1 MIIRWWLILGF
12 VLVVGAWILQVPLAP
27 EPFQATA
34 RSAIEGYRK
43 AGLMPPA
50 GTTKLSKEVGH
61 DVFEIPKSDARHAR
75 EAAAAG
81 GGTSMPGMK
90 PMPGMKKGAKEAGH
104 GKAEMK
110 PMPGMKKGAKE
121 TGHGKAEM
129 KPMPGMKKGAKKD
142 GEAHGKEPPGGHGGG
157 GKAVGI
163 TVLAKGS
170 RSEVA
175 KALGSTK
182 VTRTVKI
189 EIMEWGFRPGRI
201 EVKPGQVIRLVIRN
215 AGRMPH
221 EFMFMSMAGMRAV
234 NYRLERADWNLLEH
248 EAIVEQSIV
257 MPGDSF
263 EQVVRI
269 EKPGVWMF
277 MCMFPYH
284 MQFGMMG
291 AMATPGMGGMM
302 GMKGMKMGGGMTG
315 KPAMS
320 GMKKD
325 GEMKPMPGM
334 KKGGEMKPMP
344 GMKKTD
350 H

>member
-1 MIIRWWLILGF
+1 MIIRLWLILGGA
-12 VLVVGAWILQVPLAP
+12 LVALAWVLQVPLAP

-50 GTTKLSKEVGH
+50 GTTKISKEVGH
-61 DVFEIPKSDARHAR
+61 AVFEIPETDARHAKE
-75 EAAAAG
+75 EAAARG
-81 GGTSMPGMK
+81 EM
-90 PMPGMKKGAKEAGH
+90 PMPGMKKGAE
-104 GKAEMK
+104 
-110 PMPGMKKGAKE
+110 
-121 TGHGKAEM
+121 
-129 KPMPGMKKGAKKD
+129 KD
-142 GEAHGKEPPGGHGGG
+142 GKGHGKEPAEGHGGG

-163 TVLAKGS
+163 TVLARGS

-189 EIMEWGFRPGRI
+189 RIVEWGFRPGRI
-201 EVKPGQVIRLVIRN
+201 EVKPGEVIRLVVRN

-221 EFMFMSMAGMRAV
+221 EFMFMNMAGMRAV
-234 NYRLERADWNLLEH
+234 TYRIERADWNLLEH

-257 MPGDSF
+257 LPGDSF

-269 EKPGVWMF
+269 EKPGVWMY
-277 MCMFPYH
+277 MCMFPFH
-284 MQFGMMG
+284 MRFGMMG

-302 GMKGMKMGGGMTG
+302 GMPGMKMGGGMSATPGVTG
-315 KPAMS
+315 MQKN
-320 GMKKD
+320 GK
-325 GEMKPMPGM
+325 
-334 KKGGEMKPMP
+334 MKPMP

>member
-12 VLVVGAWILQVPLAP
+12 VFVAVAWILQVPLAP

-43 AGLMPPA
+43 VGLMPPA
-50 GTTKLSKEVGH
+50 GTTKISKAVGH
-61 DVFEIPKSDARHAR
+61 DVFEVPKSDARHAK

-81 GGTSMPGMK
+81 GGMSMPGMKMGAKKDGKGMAGMK
-90 PMPGMKKGAKEAGH
+90 PMPGMKKGAKIE
-104 GKAEMK
+104 
-110 PMPGMKKGAKE
+110 
-121 TGHGKAEM
+121 
-129 KPMPGMKKGAKKD
+129 
-142 GEAHGKEPPGGHGGG
+142 GEAHGKEPAEGHSGG
-157 GKAVGI
+157 GKAVGM
-163 TVLAKGS
+163 TVLAQGS

-175 KALGSTK
+175 KVFGSTK

-189 EIMEWGFRPGRI
+189 EIVEWGFRPGRI
-201 EVKPGQVIRLVIRN
+201 EVKPGEVIRLVIRN
-215 AGRMPH
+215 AGRTPH
-221 EFMFMSMAGMRAV
+221 EFMFMNMAGMRAV

-248 EAIVEQSIV
+248 VAIAEQSIV
-257 MPGDSF
+257 LPGDGF
-263 EQVVRI
+263 EQVIRI

-291 AMATPGMGGMM
+291 IMATPGMGGMM
-302 GMKGMKMGGGMTG
+302 GMKGMKMGGGMKG
-315 KPAMS
+315 MS
-320 GMKKD
+320 GTGTKKEGKMKT
-325 GEMKPMPGM
+325 
-334 KKGGEMKPMP
+334 MP

>member
-12 VLVVGAWILQVPLAP
+12 VFVAVAWILQVPLAP

-43 AGLMPPA
+43 VGLMPPA
-50 GTTKLSKEVGH
+50 GTTKISKAVGH
-61 DVFEIPKSDARHAR
+61 DVFEVPKSDARHAK

-81 GGTSMPGMK
+81 GGMSMPGMKKDAKKAGKGMAGMKPMPGMKKDAKKDGKGMAGMK
-90 PMPGMKKGAKEAGH
+90 PMPGMKKGAKIE
-104 GKAEMK
+104 
-110 PMPGMKKGAKE
+110 
-121 TGHGKAEM
+121 
-129 KPMPGMKKGAKKD
+129 
-142 GEAHGKEPPGGHGGG
+142 GEAHGKEPAEGHSGG
-157 GKAVGI
+157 GKAVGM
-163 TVLAKGS
+163 TVLAQGS

-175 KALGSTK
+175 KVLGSTK

-189 EIMEWGFRPGRI
+189 EIVEWGFRPGRI
-201 EVKPGQVIRLVIRN
+201 EVKPGEVIRLVIRN
-215 AGRMPH
+215 AGRTPH
-221 EFMFMSMAGMRAV
+221 EFMFMNMAGMRAV

-248 EAIVEQSIV
+248 VAIAEQSIV
-257 MPGDSF
+257 LPGDGF
-263 EQVVRI
+263 EQVIRI

-291 AMATPGMGGMM
+291 IMATPGMGGMM
-302 GMKGMKMGGGMTG
+302 GMKGMKMGGGMKG
-315 KPAMS
+315 MS
-320 GMKKD
+320 GTGTKKEGKMKT
-325 GEMKPMPGM
+325 
-334 KKGGEMKPMP
+334 MP